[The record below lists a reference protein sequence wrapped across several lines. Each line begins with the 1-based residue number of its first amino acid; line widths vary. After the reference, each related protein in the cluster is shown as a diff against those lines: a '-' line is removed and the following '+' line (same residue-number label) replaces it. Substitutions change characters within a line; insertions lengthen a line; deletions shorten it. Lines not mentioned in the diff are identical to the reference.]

1 MHAAAVPDREATA
14 KVTVLYQP
22 LVVVPDFTLRHPLGA
37 LVRAVRFSR
46 MLLGAGAPSDN
57 PAKPKVVSASLEKNM
72 SS

>member
-1 MHAAAVPDREATA
+1 MHAAAVPEREATA
-14 KVTVLYQP
+14 EVTVLYQP
-22 LVVVPDFTLRHPLGA
+22 LVVVPAFTLRHPLGA

-46 MLLGAGAPSDN
+46 VLLGAGAPSDK